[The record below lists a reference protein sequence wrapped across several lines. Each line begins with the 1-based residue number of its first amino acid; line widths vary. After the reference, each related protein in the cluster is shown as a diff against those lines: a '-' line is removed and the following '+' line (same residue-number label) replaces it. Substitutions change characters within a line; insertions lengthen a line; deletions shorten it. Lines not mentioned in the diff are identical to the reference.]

1 VLGAR
6 GSACVLFMGC
16 TLVVA
21 LATTALSQTRA
32 DRSDDLPNVLRGS
45 GPGSVQPGSAASTAL
60 PTVLR
65 GTGRDPRQRV
75 DMGEL
80 PWRAVG
86 KVLAIAGALRTSCT
100 GSLIGPS
107 AVLTAAHCLYNFK
120 SNEYFPA
127 RSVEFLLG
135 FAGESFVASGRG
147 VSYVVGPGFDP
158 DSIAKTRG
166 SDWAVLTLE
175 KKLGEPD
182 RILTVNPTP
191 PGTGTPI
198 VIGGYSYDHALYLT
212 ADSHCEVLGRGAD
225 ASGRILV
232 VHDCTAKQG
241 VSGAPVLV
249 QDGGQWIIRG
259 VDVASGRE
267 NTRGIAVIP
276 LRPGER
282 AVDPFADKK

>member
-6 GSACVLFMGC
+6 GRACVLFMGC
-16 TLVVA
+16 TLVVT

-45 GPGSVQPGSAASTAL
+45 SPGSVQPGSAASTAL

-75 DMGEL
+75 DMDEL

-147 VSYVVGPGFDP
+147 VSYVVGPGF
-158 DSIAKTRG
+158 
-166 SDWAVLTLE
+166 
-175 KKLGEPD
+175 EPD